1 MGAMAN
7 SSRGESVV
15 QRVSRILRVFDE
27 EHQILSAT
35 QVAQRAD
42 LAISTAHRMVQSMVD
57 EGLLLRTPDG
67 KYRLGLVLW
76 ELAHRSTVYQSFSA
90 AARPFLE
97 GVHQTLRK
105 TVSLAI
111 LDPADVSIIYL
122 DRLAIG
128 HDDTDVSSLAG
139 RLPVLSTAPGQVM
152 LAFSPPYIQ
161 DQYLIRADK
170 DPGVISQQLTRTDLE
185 QRLAQVKHDGW
196 AHVAE
201 ILSAGS
207 SGTAAPIFGR
217 RNRVVGA
224 MSVVRPIDEINLNV
238 QLPVLLAAARG
249 LSQVMAQQSEQ
260 LQDFAQY

>member
-1 MGAMAN
+1 
-7 SSRGESVV
+7 
-15 QRVSRILRVFDE
+15 
-27 EHQILSAT
+27 
-35 QVAQRAD
+35 
-42 LAISTAHRMVQSMVD
+42 
-57 EGLLLRTPDG
+57 
-67 KYRLGLVLW
+67 
-76 ELAHRSTVYQSFSA
+76 FSA

-111 LDPADVSIIYL
+111 LDPAEVSIIYL

-152 LAFSPPYIQ
+152 LAFSPPYLEPP
-161 DQYLIRADK
+161 YPIRADK
-170 DPGVISQQLTRTDLE
+170 DRGVLSRQLTRTDLE
-185 QRLAQVKHDGW
+185 HRLAQVNHDGW

-207 SGTAAPIFGR
+207 AGTAAPIVGR
-217 RNRVVGA
+217 RDRVGGA

-249 LSQVMAQQSEQ
+249 LSQVMAQPSEQ
-260 LQDFAQY
+260 LQDLEIGRAARGEL